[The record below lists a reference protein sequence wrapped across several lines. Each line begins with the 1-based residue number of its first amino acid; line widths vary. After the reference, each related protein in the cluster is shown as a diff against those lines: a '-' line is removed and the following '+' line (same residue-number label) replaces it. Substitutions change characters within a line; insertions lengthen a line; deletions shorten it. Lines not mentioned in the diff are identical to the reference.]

1 MSSQYGSL
9 FSISTWGE
17 SHGKGLG
24 VVVDGCP
31 AGLPITEEEIQA
43 ELDLRKPGQSK
54 LTTPRKEAD
63 QVEILSGVFEG
74 YTTGTPISMVIIN
87 QDQRSH
93 DYGDMVNLYR
103 PSHADLTYDLK
114 YGFRDYRGGGRSS
127 ARETAGR
134 VAAGA
139 IARKLLTQLCGTDIL
154 AYVSQIGP
162 IDSHIDRNTVTR
174 TQIEATPTR
183 CPDPNAAPLMETE
196 ILTARKEQDSIGGVI
211 SFVVRKPPIGVGE
224 PVFNR
229 LEANLAQAMLSIPAT
244 KAFEFGSGFEGT
256 RLRGSAHND
265 AIYHKDGEFHTKTN
279 RAGGILGGV
288 SNGEDIYGRVG
299 FKPTATISQD
309 QETTDQD
316 GNSAILKAKGR
327 HDPCVVPR
335 APIIVEAMI
344 ALTLIDLYLEQRGRD
359 LKTELKDKFKTDL
372 NIDSAG
378 K

>member
-9 FSISTWGE
+9 FRISTWGE

-31 AGLPITEEEIQA
+31 AGLPITEDEIQK

-63 QVEILSGVFEG
+63 RVEILSGVFEG
-74 YTTGTPISMVIIN
+74 KTTGTPISMVIMN

-93 DYGDMVNLYR
+93 DYGDMVKLYR

-139 IARKLLTQLCGTDIL
+139 IARKILKQMCGTEVL
-154 AYVSQIGP
+154 AWVSQVGP
-162 IDSHIDRNTVTR
+162 VDSQVDRNTVTSEM
-174 TQIEATPTR
+174 IEATPTR
-183 CPDPNAAPLMETE
+183 CPDPVAAPLMEAE
-196 ILTARKEQDSIGGVI
+196 ITAARKDQDSIGGVV
-211 SFVVRKPPIGVGE
+211 SFVVRQPPVGVGE
-224 PVFNR
+224 PIFHRV
-229 LEANLAQAMLSIPAT
+229 EANLAQAMLSIPAT
-244 KAFEFGSGFEGT
+244 KGFEFGSGFEGT
-256 RLRGSAHND
+256 RLRGSQHND
-265 AIYHKDGEFHTKTN
+265 PIYHEEGQFHTRTN
-279 RAGGILGGV
+279 HAGGVLGGV
-288 SNGEDIYGRVG
+288 SNGEDIYGRVA

-309 QETTDQD
+309 QETTDQE
-316 GNSAILKAKGR
+316 GNTAILKAKGR

-335 APIIVEAMI
+335 APIIVESMI
-344 ALTLIDLYLEQRGRD
+344 ALTLVDLFLEQRSRYGMD
-359 LKTELKDKFKTDL
+359 L
-372 NIDSAG
+372 S
-378 K
+378 